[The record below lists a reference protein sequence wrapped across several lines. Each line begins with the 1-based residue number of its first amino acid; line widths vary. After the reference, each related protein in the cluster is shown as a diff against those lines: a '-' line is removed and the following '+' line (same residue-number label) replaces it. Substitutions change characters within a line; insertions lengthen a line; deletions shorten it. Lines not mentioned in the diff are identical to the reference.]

1 MRAAATGALRAA
13 ERSYPVSE
21 VRGGQEEPPRPEGR
35 GSSWEEQPYVQG
47 AVAAWAQEGLE
58 KLFHVEGQKGRG

>member
-1 MRAAATGALRAA
+1 M
-13 ERSYPVSE
+13 SE

-35 GSSWEEQPYVQG
+35 GGSWEEQPYVQG